1 MKRITFLKSLLL
13 AAGLSVG
20 ASAWGQTYT
29 YEVLYGLETITNGVT
44 TGVTPQTD
52 FTGDEHATTLEN
64 AWTDPNGNS
73 TTDIPSLE
81 GSVLCANSS
90 ASWTKNFASPITE
103 GKVYFSGVYV
113 TPHNY
118 KNNYPYS
125 GNNYM
130 LQILDSKGV
139 AIFKSATHCKNGNS
153 SSVLTIGSTT
163 IDNTVRMGSKAPHYI
178 KSLCIDLD
186 ARTVTYDVN
195 VSSGSGSFTN
205 KTGSVELSEGITDVK
220 GLYVIQSTAD
230 YSGGFIDMVTLYSLQ
245 SSNPT
250 YIVNYKLGDEIVKTV
265 TGRNEVGTTITA
277 DNIVYGSDNT
287 KYFCSAAT
295 LPSMEL
301 VAASESNVL
310 NVPVRKAY
318 QATLNVTYS
327 IGGVNESPVSTV
339 FTEADDNSCN
349 WNYVYSLYVKKD
361 NIYYKADNTQTFG
374 ESGSFTDG
382 QVINKT
388 VSYTNADPN
397 VVYFREGESTN
408 GSNFAYSNGGAA
420 DISAKNARNQGVDL
434 GSLTTGLYKVTVE
447 VVNSR
452 NVLLRDKNNPS
463 TELLV
468 FSQDSKTHLLPL
480 TEEKTLILN
489 GPSIVQNNTE
499 KAALSGSYDYIIIQ
513 KINTMS
519 IVGEFQG
526 DWNPTDGIAMTQSIE
541 DPTIWTAVVNN
552 YTITS
557 SKYDY
562 QYKAIANGNWNDYVI
577 GNPNASNTD
586 KNQEYGFNYEG
597 AREGIYNLTFTA
609 NLTNNTVEL
618 SVKKQPTATVYFVN
632 TENWDAANIRIW
644 VWDANNNYNYTGGNW
659 DHQPTMTAEGN
670 DIYSWSTYELNP
682 TPTTLII
689 SNNLSET
696 ARIEKPFVNG
706 ATYKVDGSLTVPAT
720 ISASGYSTFATP
732 YPLDLTGVTAYKATS
747 VNGTT
752 VHFEA
757 LNQTVPANT
766 GVLLK
771 GTANGTV
778 NIPVASEGAEVND
791 NLFMVNTSGN
801 TFEANDIDT
810 YYYFGL
816 INGASLTFGTFN
828 PNTVAIPA
836 NKAYLKVAK
845 SNFSSGARLSFSFD
859 EDTTTGI
866 TNNKRET
873 ISNNRYYN
881 LNGQRVDNPTKGM
894 YIVNG
899 KKVIIK

>member
-13 AAGLSVG
+13 AAGLMVG
-20 ASAWGQTYT
+20 ASAWGQTTTTLLEYGTSDVAWTQSNYT
-29 YEVLYGLETITNGVT
+29 DFAFGSTYWQTNGY
-44 TGVTPQTD
+44 
-52 FTGDEHATTLEN
+52 
-64 AWTDPNGNS
+64 
-73 TTDIPSLE
+73 
-81 GSVLCANSS
+81 S
-90 ASWTKNFASPITE
+90 ASYSLDEAYGAKIVTQRAETAEAYKKISPTTNATINVVAECYLWSYT
-103 GKVYFSGVYV
+103 GKYFSDGNAAYFRFGNVWIMENDYDKKYAYSV
-113 TPHNY
+113 SSSPLT
-118 KNNYPYS
+118 S
-125 GNNYM
+125 GNY
-130 LQILDSKGV
+130 
-139 AIFKSATHCKNGNS
+139 
-153 SSVLTIGSTT
+153 TT
-163 IDNTVRMGSKAPHYI
+163 S
-178 KSLCIDLD
+178 
-186 ARTVTYDVN
+186 
-195 VSSGSGSFTN
+195 SSGSFRTYDLSTMPYVIISMEINTATN
-205 KTGSVELSEGITDVK
+205 TLKQLTVSNSNNVSIFSVQNIVLNDADYTTVAFGLLNSGHVTNGGITQVLK
-220 GLYVIQSTAD
+220 SIKITETPPTISYVD
-230 YSGGFIDMVTLYSLQ
+230 YTI
-245 SSNPT
+245 
-250 YIVNYKLGDEIVKTV
+250 NYKLGDAIVKTV
-265 TGRNEVGTTITA
+265 TGTNEVGATITA

-327 IGGVNESPVSTV
+327 IGGVDETPVSTV

-349 WNYVYSLYVKKD
+349 WSYVYSLYVKKD
-361 NIYYKADNTQTFG
+361 NIYYKSDNTETFG

-388 VSYTNADPN
+388 LSYSNADPN
-397 VVYFREGESTN
+397 VVYFAESESTS
-408 GSNFAYSNGGAA
+408 GSNYSYSNGGAA
-420 DISAKNARNQGVDL
+420 NIAAKNSRSQGVGL
-434 GSLTTGLYKVTVE
+434 GSLSAGLYKVTVT
-447 VVNSR
+447 VVNDR
-452 NVLLRDKNNPS
+452 NVLLRDQNNAS
-463 TELLV
+463 TELLT
-468 FSQDSKTHLLPL
+468 FSQNSTTNLLSL
-480 TEEKTLILN
+480 TETKTLILN
-489 GPSIVQNNTE
+489 GPSITQNNTE
-499 KAALSGSYDYIIIQ
+499 KASLSGSFDYVLIQ
-513 KINTMS
+513 KISSMT
-519 IVGEFQG
+519 IAGTFQG
-526 DWNPTDGIAMTQSIE
+526 NWNIEDGIPMVQSTE
-541 DPTIWTAVVNN
+541 NPFVWTATVNN
-552 YTITS
+552 YIAEA
-557 SKYDY
+557 KNYE
-562 QYKAIANGNWNDYVI
+562 YKATANGVWNFYELGKSVN
-577 GNPNASNTD
+577 GSLQ
-586 KNQEYGFNYEG
+586 NQNYDFTSLG
-597 AREGIYNLTFTA
+597 AGIYNLTFTA
-609 NLTNNTVEL
+609 NLSNNTVEL
-618 SVKKQPTATVYFVN
+618 EAVRQPTATVYFVN
-632 TENWDAANIRIW
+632 TNNWTPRIW
-644 VWDANNNYNYTGGNW
+644 VWNDNHNYTGGDWNN
-659 DHQPTMTAEGN
+659 QPTMTATGNQIEGN

-689 SNNLSET
+689 SNNLNEKD
-696 ARIEKPFVNG
+696 RIEKPFVNG

-720 ISASGYSTFATP
+720 ISASGYCTFATP

-816 INGASLTFGTFN
+816 INGSDLTFGTFN

-845 SNFSSGARLSFSFD
+845 SNFYSGARLSFSFD